1 MKIIYELSWLWETLG
16 IALMAAVV
24 CVVGAMLICRAKKK
38 KLSKK
43 STVVIGIAAFII
55 AIVAVIEIVLAP
67 GGISHSGPG
76 ENRQFWPDEN
86 SQS

>member
-1 MKIIYELSWLWETLG
+1 MGEQMKIIYELSWLWETLG
-16 IALMAAVV
+16 IALMAAGVLVGGGVV

-55 AIVAVIEIVLAP
+55 AIVAVIEIARIPMPL
-67 GGISHSGPG
+67 
-76 ENRQFWPDEN
+76 
-86 SQS
+86 

>member
-43 STVVIGIAAFII
+43 STVVIGIIKPA
-55 AIVAVIEIVLAP
+55 
-67 GGISHSGPG
+67 
-76 ENRQFWPDEN
+76 
-86 SQS
+86 

>member
-38 KLSKK
+38 KISK
-43 STVVIGIAAFII
+43 TVIVVIGAAAFVG
-55 AIVAVIEIVLAP
+55 AVLAVILIARTPMPL
-67 GGISHSGPG
+67 
-76 ENRQFWPDEN
+76 
-86 SQS
+86 

>member
-1 MKIIYELSWLWETLG
+1 MAVHSDIQRILLILFKCIGGHGHNGETLG

-24 CVVGAMLICRAKKK
+24 CVVGAVLICRAKKK

-55 AIVAVIEIVLAP
+55 AIVAVIEIARIPMPL
-67 GGISHSGPG
+67 
-76 ENRQFWPDEN
+76 
-86 SQS
+86 

>member
-16 IALMAAVV
+16 IALMAVV

-55 AIVAVIEIVLAP
+55 AIVAVIEIARIPMPL
-67 GGISHSGPG
+67 
-76 ENRQFWPDEN
+76 
-86 SQS
+86 

>member
-38 KLSKK
+38 KKLSMK

-55 AIVAVIEIVLAP
+55 AIAAVIEIARIPMPL
-67 GGISHSGPG
+67 
-76 ENRQFWPDEN
+76 
-86 SQS
+86 